1 MLPKSHSVSHTTFS
15 LPTAWV
21 HRSSSWVS
29 THGLVLSLAFL
40 VLGLPARPGPFFFP
54 PSIKQITFQKNGFY
68 HPLAQQPGIA
78 LPRQLAA
85 SSNEVF
91 IRFATPKYGIGHV
104 FARAFAEN
112 LKASQFL
119 MAQKVY
125 LRLHGETTEIV

>member
-40 VLGLPARPGPFFFP
+40 VLGLPARPGPFF
-54 PSIKQITFQKNGFY
+54 STFYKANHLSKNGFY